1 VTIGLDHVSVTT
13 ADLDASLRFYRDLLG
28 LPLVARGESDEEE
41 LAVLTGLPAVSIE
54 WAELTLSG
62 ECVLELLHYVRPVA
76 PALVQLPC
84 DPGTTHIGLSVQD
97 IDALH
102 DRLVDA
108 GVEVV
113 SGPVA
118 LREDGWKAVRCLY
131 AKDPDGVTI
140 ELVERARLPDSVVV
154 PDLEAVSRPRT

>member
-13 ADLDASLRFYRDLLG
+13 ADLAASLAFYRDLLG

-41 LAVLTGLPAVSIE
+41 LAVLTGLPAVRIE

-62 ECVLELLHYVRPVA
+62 DCVLELLQYVRPVA
-76 PALVQLPC
+76 SPLVQLPC
-84 DPGTTHIGLSVQD
+84 DPGTTHIGLSVED
-97 IDALH
+97 IDALQG
-102 DRLVDA
+102 RLVDA
-108 GVEVV
+108 GVEIV

-118 LREDGWKAVRCLY
+118 LREDGWRAVRCLY

-140 ELVERARLPDSVVV
+140 ELVERAPVRDAVAV
-154 PDLEAVSRPRT
+154 PDLEAASREGT